1 MKAEQS
7 RTDTG
12 HLAHVLNTGPE
23 QRRALP
29 RPPAVGRLLP
39 PRPARAPAPGPGPRP
54 VPPLR
59 EPFLSGSRETSGP
72 PATGGGDTGVAARP
86 APRKG
91 FPTGRGRGEP
101 VAWRYREDKDP
112 HVPRRLVT
120 RP

>member
-39 PRPARAPAPGPGPRP
+39 PRPARAPAPGPSLHCENPSSAAHGRQAGRLPRAVGTRASRPGPLPGRGFQP
-54 VPPLR
+54 
-59 EPFLSGSRETSGP
+59 
-72 PATGGGDTGVAARP
+72 GGGGESLWPGATERT
-86 APRKG
+86 RI
-91 FPTGRGRGEP
+91 PTSLGD
-101 VAWRYREDKDP
+101 W
-112 HVPRRLVT
+112 
-120 RP
+120 